1 MKHSN
6 RNLYLIIVGIA
17 EVLFFTYAMV
27 LYRRGTIDSSD
38 LQMGGILA
46 GGVGVLAVILSFS
59 KSSWSGENKEG
70 NFNPALSEVS
80 HTREG
85 IIFEAL
91 TGLIIV
97 GAWILAFAS
106 DRFWI
111 IDNFFSFL
119 HPALMFVLSILT
131 ITFLWIVYLPS
142 FKSKIRKHNVEQVV
156 LEVRMCRVLAVEFA
170 LFVLASALPLGD
182 YSMVCIFIIGAALLL
197 TIAIFRYLIYQARH
211 NFADDYSSEKNEN
224 AGDFDIDKV
233 KMPRTALGTLTEIL
247 IGALVVIAWVMSA
260 INGRFAED
268 DGSLNI
274 GTLFVLFPCT
284 IGTLKLIWDT
294 YKPGNMRDVGQ
305 LTNLKQAKLAVLLYR
320 MFALML
326 GIIMLLY
333 AFPSISKSIDPL
345 WVLVGYLAILAIL
358 FFTFRTLIRRAG
370 DQQGL

>member
-1 MKHSN
+1 MKHLN

-46 GGVGVLAVILSFS
+46 GGVGVLAAILAFS
-59 KSSWSGENKEG
+59 KSSWPGGNKEG

-106 DRFWI
+106 NRFWI

-119 HPALMFVLSILT
+119 HSALMFVLSILT
-131 ITFLWIVYLPS
+131 VTVLWIVYLPS
-142 FKSKIRKHNVEQVV
+142 FKSKIRKHNVEQIV

-170 LFVLASALPLGD
+170 LFVLASALPLEG
-182 YSMVCIFIIGAALLL
+182 YSIVCIFIIGAALLL

-233 KMPRTALGTLTEIL
+233 KMPRTALDTLTEIL
-247 IGALVVIAWVMSA
+247 IGALVVIAWVMAA
-260 INGRFAED
+260 INGRFTED
-268 DGSLNI
+268 DGSFNI
-274 GTLFVLFPCT
+274 GTLFVLLTCT
-284 IGTLKLIWDT
+284 IGTVKLIWNT
-294 YKPGNMRDVGQ
+294 YKPGNMSDVGQ

-333 AFPSISKSIDPL
+333 AFPGISKSIDPL

-370 DQQGL
+370 DQQGH

>member
-1 MKHSN
+1 MKHLN

-46 GGVGVLAVILSFS
+46 GGVGVLAVILAFS

-142 FKSKIRKHNVEQVV
+142 FKSKTRKHNVEQVV

-182 YSMVCIFIIGAALLL
+182 YSIVCIFIIGAALLL

-233 KMPRTALGTLTEIL
+233 KMPRTALDTLTVIL
-247 IGALVVIAWVMSA
+247 IGAFVVIAWVISA
-260 INGRFAED
+260 INGRFTED
-268 DGSLNI
+268 DGSFNI
-274 GTLFVLFPCT
+274 GALFVLLSCT

-294 YKPGNMRDVGQ
+294 YKLGNMRDVGQ
-305 LTNLKQAKLAVLLYR
+305 LTNLKQSKLAILRYR

-345 WVLVGYLAILAIL
+345 WVLAGYLAILAIL

-370 DQQGL
+370 DQQGH

>member
-1 MKHSN
+1 MKHLN

-119 HPALMFVLSILT
+119 HLALMFVLSILT

-182 YSMVCIFIIGAALLL
+182 YSIVCIFIIGVALLL
-197 TIAIFRYLIYQARH
+197 TIAIFRYLIYQVRH

-274 GTLFVLFPCT
+274 GTLFVLLPCT

-358 FFTFRTLIRRAG
+358 FFIFRTLIRRAG
-370 DQQGL
+370 DQQGH

>member
-1 MKHSN
+1 MKHLN

-46 GGVGVLAVILSFS
+46 GGVGVLAVILAFS

-170 LFVLASALPLGD
+170 LFVLAGALPLGD
-182 YSMVCIFIIGAALLL
+182 YSIVCIFIIGAALLL
-197 TIAIFRYLIYQARH
+197 TIAIFR
-211 NFADDYSSEKNEN
+211 
-224 AGDFDIDKV
+224 
-233 KMPRTALGTLTEIL
+233 
-247 IGALVVIAWVMSA
+247 
-260 INGRFAED
+260 
-268 DGSLNI
+268 
-274 GTLFVLFPCT
+274 
-284 IGTLKLIWDT
+284 
-294 YKPGNMRDVGQ
+294 
-305 LTNLKQAKLAVLLYR
+305 
-320 MFALML
+320 
-326 GIIMLLY
+326 
-333 AFPSISKSIDPL
+333 
-345 WVLVGYLAILAIL
+345 
-358 FFTFRTLIRRAG
+358 TLIRRAG
-370 DQQGL
+370 DQQGH